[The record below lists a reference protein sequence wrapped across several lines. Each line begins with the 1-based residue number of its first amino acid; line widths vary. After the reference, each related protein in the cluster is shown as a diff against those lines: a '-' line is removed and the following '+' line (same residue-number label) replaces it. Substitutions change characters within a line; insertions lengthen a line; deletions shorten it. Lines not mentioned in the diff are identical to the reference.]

1 MAQSATASSQEQGTG
16 GDTLHA
22 SRDSEEE
29 GRNTASKVADRNT
42 HPRRDWAIAPPDL
55 EVSNESKTPLDPQT
69 TQDSPVSRDTL
80 QVVGMANVTS

>member
-1 MAQSATASSQEQGTG
+1 MAQSSTASLEERGTG

-29 GRNTASKVADRNT
+29 GQNTASEVADKNIQ
-42 HPRRDWAIAPPDL
+42 PRRDWAMAPPDL
-55 EVSNESKTPLDPQT
+55 EVSNESNTALDPQT

-80 QVVGMANVTS
+80 QVVGIPNVAS